1 MLIDHQALLG
11 TVERVLVAGG
21 SLPQEAN
28 IVANHLVLAN
38 LSGHDSHGVGMIPNY
53 VRNLKAGYLHPNKHV
68 DCIREDGSILVFD
81 GKAGYGQVIAREA
94 MAKAIDLTKK
104 TGLAIAALRNAH
116 HIGRV
121 GTYGEQCAD
130 AGLVSLHF
138 VNVTGHMPLV
148 APHRGSDGRFGTNP
162 ICIALPDT
170 KEEPRIILDFAT
182 SKVALG
188 KVRVANN
195 SGKIMPEG
203 MLLDSKG
210 NPTTDPA
217 VMWEE
222 ESGALLPIAE
232 HKGYGLS
239 LMCELL
245 SGVIGGG
252 GTLQPENVRDTRI
265 INNMLS
271 ILIDPGRLTDTDF
284 IASEMKAMCDYARQ
298 SPPREGFGNVL
309 VPGDPER
316 EQRALRTANGI
327 DIDDE
332 TWRQIA
338 EAASE
343 FGVDVAAD

>member
-1 MLIDHQALLG
+1 MLINHIVLKGL
-11 TVERVLVAGG
+11 VEEILIAGG
-21 SLPQEAN
+21 SDMPEAE
-28 IVANHLVLAN
+28 IVADHLVLAN

-53 VRNLKAGYLHPNKHV
+53 VRNLKAKVLHPNQHV
-68 DCIREDGSILVFD
+68 ERLRQDGSILVFD

-94 MAKAIDLTKK
+94 MNEAIDVARD
-104 TGLAIAALRNAH
+104 TGLALTALRNAH

-138 VNVTGHMPLV
+138 VNVTGHKPYV

-170 KEEPRIILDFAT
+170 TDEPRIILDFAT

-195 SGKIMPEG
+195 SGLKMPEG
-203 MLLDSKG
+203 LLLDSDG

-217 VMWEE
+217 VMWEDKP
-222 ESGALLPIAE
+222 GALLPIAE
-232 HKGYGLS
+232 HKGYGLA

-245 SGVIGGG
+245 SGAIGGG
-252 GTLQPENVRDTRI
+252 GTLQPKNTRDTRI

-271 ILIDPGRLTDTDF
+271 ILIDPSRLTDPSF

-298 SPPREGFGNVL
+298 SPPREGYGNVL

-316 EQRALRTANGI
+316 QFREERMANGI
-327 DIDDE
+327 VIDDE
-332 TWRQIA
+332 TWRQFV
-338 EAASE
+338 EAAAE
-343 FGVDVAAD
+343 LGVTVA